1 MITHS
6 CKEIGGYFSID
17 IRSGGIFPEDVI
29 PLNIARNCLRYVIR
43 VNNIKKIWVPYYTC
57 PVVWESIKKEDC
69 EMNFYH
75 INKSFLPQIKFG
87 ENDFILYTNYFG
99 ICANNVKLLAKKYKN
114 LIVDNAQAYYMP
126 HNGLA
131 SFNSARKFFGVPDG
145 AFLYSKKRLKYEFE
159 IDKSSVDRFSH
170 LLKRIDTDAS
180 FGYEDFRNNDEALR
194 FEDIKLMSN
203 ITKALIKGHDI
214 ETEKQKRLENFNYLH
229 SKLKGINELI
239 IELDEDDIPMIYPLF
254 IKKDELR
261 DKLIKNKIYVAKYW
275 DGIQENIEEQ
285 ELLNYLLPLP
295 IDQRYNVDDMEYM
308 AQLILNKI
316 GELNK

>member
-6 CKEIGGYFSID
+6 CKEIGGYFALD
-17 IRSGGIFPEDVI
+17 IKNGILPEDAI
-29 PLNIARNCLRYVIR
+29 ALNIARNCLRYVIR

-126 HNGLA
+126 AYGLA

-145 AFLYSKKRLKYEFE
+145 AFLYSKNRLDKELE
-159 IDKSSVDRFSH
+159 VDKSSLERFSH
-170 LLKRIDTDAS
+170 LLKRVDSGAS
-180 FGYEDFRNNDEALR
+180 FGYEDYKNNDETLR
-194 FEDIKLMSN
+194 FEDVKFMSN
-203 ITKALIKGHDI
+203 ITKALIKGHDS
-214 ETEKQKRLENFNYLH
+214 EFEKLKRIENFNYLH
-229 SKLKGINELI
+229 SKLKDINELV
-239 IELDEDDIPMIYPLF
+239 IELDKDDIPMVYPLL
-254 IKKDELR
+254 IEKDGLR

-275 DGIQENIEEQ
+275 DGIEENIEEQ
-285 ELLNYLLPLP
+285 DLLNYLLPLP
-295 IDQRYNVDDMEYM
+295 IDQRYTVDDMEYM
-308 AQLILNKI
+308 AQFILKETGENK
-316 GELNK
+316 